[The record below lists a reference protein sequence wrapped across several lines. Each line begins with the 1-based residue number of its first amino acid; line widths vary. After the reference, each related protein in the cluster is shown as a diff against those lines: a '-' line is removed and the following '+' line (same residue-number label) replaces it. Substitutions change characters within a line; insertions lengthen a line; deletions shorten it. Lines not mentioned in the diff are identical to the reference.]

1 MKYVATINDHDYLI
15 EILDEHH
22 ILVDGVR
29 LQVDFMR
36 VGDQPV
42 YSLLVD
48 GESFEGLVYP
58 AEDGWQVLFHGYQY
72 PAMVEDERERR
83 LRAALGSRVSER
95 GEFHLRAPMP
105 GLVVAIPV
113 DEGQRVEKGDVLL
126 VLESMKMQNE
136 LKAPR
141 PGNVTRIRVQVGDS
155 VELKQTL
162 LSVI

>member
-1 MKYVATINDHDYLI
+1 MKYVTTINDREFVV
-15 EILDEHH
+15 EILDEHR
-22 ILVDGVR
+22 ILVDGVHH
-29 LQVDFMR
+29 QVDFMQ

-42 YSLLVD
+42 YSLLVE

-58 AEDGWQVLFHGYQY
+58 AEEGWQVLLHGYQY
-72 PAMVEDERERR
+72 PAQVEDERERR
-83 LRAALGSRVSER
+83 LRAALGSRVSEA

-113 DEGQRVEKGDVLL
+113 LDGQKVERGDVLL

-141 PGNVTRIRVQVGDS
+141 PGTVGRIRVQPGDS